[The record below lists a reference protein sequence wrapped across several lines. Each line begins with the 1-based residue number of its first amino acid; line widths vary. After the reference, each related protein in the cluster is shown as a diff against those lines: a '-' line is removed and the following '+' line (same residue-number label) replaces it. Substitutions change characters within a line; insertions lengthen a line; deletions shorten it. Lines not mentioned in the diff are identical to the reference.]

1 MGIKVW
7 VREDMVVKKKGSFVM
22 FTIIII
28 INKSFIPSF
37 FIFCVHTSRTFQICH
52 QKKYDSE
59 MSLFLSFN
67 HDPFFFF

>member
-1 MGIKVW
+1 
-7 VREDMVVKKKGSFVM
+7 M

-28 INKSFIPSF
+28 INKSFIPSIS

-67 HDPFFFF
+67 HDPVFF